1 MTEKIIAAALILG
14 TAGLW
19 ASTAL
24 KGSPEPT
31 PIVSTAP
38 EIVIPQPPAP
48 NDKILTPGIDYPFPP
63 AAGPNS
69 SHAAHAP
76 SVPTSAG
83 AVYTQP
89 AQEQPQQYYARRPV
103 YGRWGRFLGYE
114 TVLVTNSG
122 GYQTYAVCA
131 SGSCSAGGGFHPFQ
145 RLFGRRR

>member
-1 MTEKIIAAALILG
+1 MTEKIIAVVLILG

-48 NDKILTPGIDYPFPP
+48 DDKILTPGIDYPFPP
-63 AAGPNS
+63 AAGQHS
-69 SHAAHAP
+69 SHAAPAP

-83 AVYTQP
+83 AVFVNTD
-89 AQEQPQQYYARRPV
+89 
-103 YGRWGRFLGYE
+103 
-114 TVLVTNSG
+114 
-122 GYQTYAVCA
+122 CA
-131 SGSCSAGGGFHPFQ
+131 SGNCGPARGGPIRFAARRFSERRFRPLQ